1 MPDLSE
7 TLGIA
12 TYRKSES
19 RIVIRLNGPLDN
31 ANASRLMD
39 ELAEA
44 DPYVRDLVE
53 LDLEDVTSIDS
64 TGIGALIYA
73 EAFVRARHTGF
84 SVSNSNRSVI
94 AAFELAG
101 LDHPDRTSDTAPGDD
116 PSRCARPH
124 PHREIQGRSAVT
136 ADELTLDG
144 DDPAARRLDISC
156 HQNAHGIN
164 LDVAGEIDS
173 YSASILTAALERAVT
188 DTDGRILVD
197 LAAVT
202 FIDSSGITAL
212 VAAQSAARGRLQLEM
227 ISPPVRRILDIT
239 GLTDQFPCPEGLA
252 VVEGSPS

>member
-73 EAFVRARHTGF
+73 EAFVRLAARVSRSPTRTAASSPRSSWQDSITLSAPAIPLPATTVRDVLTSTHAARSRKVSRDRRQAHT
-84 SVSNSNRSVI
+84 R
-94 AAFELAG
+94 
-101 LDHPDRTSDTAPGDD
+101 RRR
-116 PSRCARPH
+116 PSR
-124 PHREIQGRSAVT
+124 
-136 ADELTLDG
+136 
-144 DDPAARRLDISC
+144 RRLDISC

-173 YSASILTAALERAVT
+173 YSASILTARWNERSPT
-188 DTDGRILVD
+188 PTDG
-197 LAAVT
+197 
-202 FIDSSGITAL
+202 SS
-212 VAAQSAARGRLQLEM
+212 S
-227 ISPPVRRILDIT
+227 ISRP
-239 GLTDQFPCPEGLA
+239 
-252 VVEGSPS
+252 